1 MAPIK
6 YTSCNDQC
14 KSVKMFNSFK
24 NEKESK
30 KKNMRTIE
38 VDRQPWD

>member
-6 YTSCNDQC
+6 YTSCNDQR
-14 KSVKMFNSFK
+14 KSVKKFNSFQK
-24 NEKESK
+24 EKESE